1 MSWLLSSVRNFASR
15 LNDRWIALLFRH
27 VDNRSEARTHHQSLR
42 AVSCAALGCFPIR
55 KVHMSEF
62 KALLP
67 KDEHNLR
74 MEAAVHPPD
83 WVNPTPDG
91 RYNLV
96 VIGGGAAGL
105 VSSAGAAG
113 LGAKV
118 AIVER
123 ELLGG
128 DCLTVGC
135 VPSKGMISAARA
147 LANVRDAKQFGVKVP
162 DGVEFDF
169 AEAMQRMRRL
179 RADIAPNDSAARFRD
194 LGVDVFLGNASFS
207 GPDTVEVNG
216 TQLQFRKAVIAT
228 GGRAK
233 APSIPGL
240 EDVDYLTNETVFS
253 LTELPQRLGIIG
265 SGVVGCELGQTFA
278 RMGSQVVMVGSKRGV
293 LPKEDPDAS
302 EIIRKALIADGVTLF
317 DSGREMSVSQ
327 DGEGIRLRIPNGDA
341 VIEETVDQLLVS
353 VGRAP
358 NVEGLNLEAV
368 GVDYDTTDGVFVTDR
383 LQTTN
388 PRIFACGDICSSV
401 KFTHAA
407 DFMARRVLQN
417 ALFFGRAKFSDLV
430 IPWCIYTSPEVARVG
445 LTAQQAAEAGIPID
459 TYTQPFA
466 DVDRAILEGDT
477 EGFVRVHVK
486 QGTDSMVGATIVAR
500 NAGDMI
506 GEVTLAM
513 RNGIGLGRI
522 ADTIH
527 PYPTQGEAVRK
538 VGDLFN
544 RTRLT
549 PFRKKLLKRVME
561 WMR

>member
-1 MSWLLSSVRNFASR
+1 MS
-15 LNDRWIALLFRH
+15 D
-27 VDNRSEARTHHQSLR
+27 
-42 AVSCAALGCFPIR
+42 
-55 KVHMSEF
+55 F
-62 KALLP
+62 KALQP

-83 WVNPTPDG
+83 WVNPTPSG

-105 VSSAGAAG
+105 VTSAGCAG
-113 LGAKV
+113 LGGKV
-118 AIVER
+118 ALIER

-147 LANVRDAKQFGVKVP
+147 LASVREAQRFGVHVP
-162 DGVEFDF
+162 DGVSIDF
-169 AEAMQRMRRL
+169 GQAMERMRRI
-179 RADIAPNDSAARFRD
+179 RADIAPNDAAERFRS
-194 LGVDVFLGNASFS
+194 LGIDVFLGDGRFTGQN
-207 GPDTVEVNG
+207 TVEVNG
-216 TQLQFRKAVIAT
+216 TQLEYRKAVIAT

-233 APSIPGL
+233 APPVPGL
-240 EDVDYLTNETVFS
+240 EGVDYLTNETVFS
-253 LTELPQRLGIIG
+253 LTELPPRLGIIG
-265 SGVVGCELGQTFA
+265 AGVIGCELGQTFA
-278 RMGSQVVMVGSKRGV
+278 RFGSRVTMVGSPRGV

-302 EIIRKALIADGVTLF
+302 EIIRKALQADGVELLF
-317 DSGREMSVSQ
+317 GGRDMEVRQ
-327 DGEGIRLRIPNGDA
+327 DGEQIVMKVPHEGEIKEI
-341 VIEETVDQLLVS
+341 VVDKLLVS

-358 NVEGLNLEAV
+358 NVEGLNLETV
-368 GVDYDTTDGVFVTDR
+368 GVDYNTQDGVIVDDR
-383 LQTTN
+383 LRTTN
-388 PRIFACGDICSSV
+388 RNIYACGDICSSM

-430 IPWCIYTSPEVARVG
+430 IPWCTYTSPEVAHVG
-445 LTAQQAAEAGIPID
+445 LTAQQAKDQDIAID
-459 TYTQPFA
+459 TFTQEFA

-477 EGFVRVHVK
+477 EGFVRIHVK
-486 QGTDSMVGATIVAR
+486 SGTDTIVGSTIVAR

-513 RNGIGLGRI
+513 RNGVGLGGV

-538 VGDLFN
+538 VGDLYN

-549 PFRKKLLKRVME
+549 PFRKKLLTKALK

>member
-1 MSWLLSSVRNFASR
+1 
-15 LNDRWIALLFRH
+15 
-27 VDNRSEARTHHQSLR
+27 
-42 AVSCAALGCFPIR
+42 
-55 KVHMSEF
+55 MSEI

-83 WVNPTPDG
+83 WANPTPDG

-105 VSSAGAAG
+105 VTSAGAAG

-118 AIVER
+118 ALVER

-128 DCLTVGC
+128 DCLSVGC

-147 LANVRDAKQFGVKVP
+147 IADVRSAEQFGVHVP
-162 DGVEFDF
+162 DGVTFDF

-179 RADIAPNDSAARFRD
+179 RADIAPNDSAERFRE

-216 TQLQFRKAVIAT
+216 TQLQFKKAVIAT

-233 APSIPGL
+233 APEIPGL
-240 EDVDYLTNETVFS
+240 DEVDYLTNETVFS
-253 LTELPQRLGIIG
+253 LTELPRRLGIIG
-265 SGVVGCELGQTFA
+265 AGVIGCELGQTFA
-278 RMGSQVVMVGSKRGV
+278 RMGSDVVMVSSKGGV

-302 EIIRKALIADGVTLF
+302 EIIRKALVADGVKLLPG
-317 DSGREMSVSQ
+317 GREMSVSRAGQ
-327 DGEGIRLRIPNGDA
+327 QIRLQFPDGEE
-341 VIEETVDQLLVS
+341 VVDQLLVS

-368 GVDYDTTDGVFVTDR
+368 GVEYDTTEGVIVNDR

-388 PRIFACGDICSSV
+388 RRIFACGDICSSV

-417 ALFFGRAKFSDLV
+417 ALFFGRAMFSDLV
-430 IPWCIYTSPEVARVG
+430 IPWCTYTSPEVAHVG
-445 LTAQQAAEAGIPID
+445 LTAWQAEAQGVAID

-477 EGFVRVHVK
+477 EGFARVHTNK
-486 QGTDSMVGATIVAR
+486 GSDSIVGATIVAR

-513 RNGIGLGRI
+513 RNDIGLGRI

-538 VGDLFN
+538 VGDLYN

-549 PFRKKLLKRVME
+549 PSRKKLLKRVMQ